1 MLETSFLHCLFFS
14 WVLREKRSV
23 YNLEKKELIDNKE
36 ILLNAVKDIKYGSV
50 TVHIQDGRIVYI
62 ERTEKIKVQG

>member
-1 MLETSFLHCLFFS
+1 M
-14 WVLREKRSV
+14 
-23 YNLEKKELIDNKE
+23 EKKELIDNKE